1 MTVELKMLLL
11 AVLIPLV
18 MVSAQGTLLVLKM
31 GMPSVLGNRDNF
43 AVPQGWQ
50 ARWVRAH
57 GNQLENLLL
66 FGLVVL
72 VAHAAGVSNHVTQLA
87 AELFVAARLLHALS
101 YVAGILYVRTAAFY
115 AGLLCI
121 YAIVAQLLL

>member
-18 MVSAQGTLLVLKM
+18 MVSAQGTLLVLKV
-31 GMPSVLGNRDNF
+31 GMAKVLGNREDF
-43 AVPQGWQ
+43 SVPQGWQ

-57 GNQLENLLL
+57 GNQLENLVL

-72 VAHAAGVSNHVTQLA
+72 VAHAAGVSNTVTRAA
-87 AELFVAARLLHALS
+87 AEMFVVARLLHALT

-115 AGLLCI
+115 LGLLCI
-121 YAIVAQLLL
+121 YAIVAQLF